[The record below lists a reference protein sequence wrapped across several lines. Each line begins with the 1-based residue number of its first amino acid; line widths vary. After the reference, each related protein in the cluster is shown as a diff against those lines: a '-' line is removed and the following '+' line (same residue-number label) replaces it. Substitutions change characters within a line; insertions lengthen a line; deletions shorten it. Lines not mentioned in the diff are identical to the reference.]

1 MPHNPDPDED
11 VILDFGMVRQRL
23 IRVFARDGVID
34 AAEEA
39 ALDAFDRP
47 YTTHGLRYHTRR
59 VFESL
64 MRNGLTRR
72 SAAGIKEAGIAIVFG
87 EDNYPAN
94 VIPFPE
100 SDHGPRAA

>member
-23 IRVFARDGVID
+23 VRVFARDGVID
-34 AAEEA
+34 AAEEEV
-39 ALDAFDRP
+39 LDAFDRP
-47 YTTHGLRYHTRR
+47 AGTLSSRYYARR
-59 VFESL
+59 SFESA

-72 SAAGIKEAGIAIVFG
+72 SAQGLKEAGIAVVFG
-87 EDNYPAN
+87 ADNYPAN

-100 SDHGPRAA
+100 PDHGPKAA